1 MYLFANLCAVQGW
14 QWLECVM
21 EDFGHYVEDMRYML
35 MKDLFVEELVLSNI
49 NVMPGSRRLI

>member
-1 MYLFANLCAVQGW
+1 
-14 QWLECVM
+14 M